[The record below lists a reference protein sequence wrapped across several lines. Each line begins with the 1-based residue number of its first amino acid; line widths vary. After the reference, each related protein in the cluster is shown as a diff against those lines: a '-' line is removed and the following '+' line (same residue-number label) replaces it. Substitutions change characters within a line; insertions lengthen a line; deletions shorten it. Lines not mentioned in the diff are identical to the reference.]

1 MNIAEL
7 KLEIIAQIIATDDVD
22 LLLKIKSL
30 LNDKNYSKAEE
41 NISYVSEP
49 VLEYEKTTSEKIYV
63 FNEWQQKRIDIALK
77 QVENGECI
85 SDEEAQI
92 EIEKWFK
99 EEDERLSG
107 H

>member
-1 MNIAEL
+1 LIMNIVEL
-7 KLEIIAQIIATDDVD
+7 KLEIIAKIIATDDVA
-22 LLLKIKSL
+22 L
-30 LNDKNYSKAEE
+30 LNKIQEIINDYESNLLV
-41 NISYVSEP
+41 NEP
-49 VLEYEKTTSEKIYV
+49 MTTYEKVTSEKFFV
-63 FNEWQQKRIDIALK
+63 FNEWQQKKIDIALK

-85 SDEEAQI
+85 SDKEAQI